1 MLLSTS
7 PEVICIAVTHSKCRQ
22 RPEFLHRRSL
32 FRQFEH
38 PTSPAGTRA
47 ALEVGHDL
55 VPGHRSHFRPGQA
68 LLHVYF
74 TALVETAVW
83 GAELAAALHPGGGD
97 GLGMSRERIYVVEPQ
112 GPFEDDPNVTDKK
125 LPGNPTESYRT
136 THPLR
141 VVGELDSWEGHS
153 PEVLQRM
160 LDGLTRLRAQG
171 LDLIE
176 D

>member
-1 MLLSTS
+1 MDDETRYRT
-7 PEVICIAVTHSKCRQ
+7 PVTYDHCSQ
-22 RPEFLHRRSL
+22 VNGPFFH
-32 FRQFEH
+32 
-38 PTSPAGTRA
+38 GTRA
-47 ALEVGHDL
+47 ALKVGDDL
-55 VPGHRSHFRPGQA
+55 VPGHRSHFRPARA
-68 LLHVYF
+68 LLRIYF

-83 GAELAAALHPGGGD
+83 GAELAAALHPGD
-97 GLGMSRERIYVVEPQ
+97 GLGPPGGRIYVVEPQ
-112 GPFEDDPNVTDKK
+112 GPFEDDSNVTDKK
-125 LPGNPTESYRT
+125 FPGNPTESYRT